1 MDQPVRSTIGEGVR
15 CTVEWRNGT
24 FTTDEPVWRGGD
36 DTGPDPFTLLLSSLA
51 SCTLVTLR
59 SYIDKHD
66 LDVPSIAVSVDFF
79 QSQKDGV
86 VSTTM
91 DRDVEFTTP
100 LEPEVEEQLRE
111 VAAHCPVSR
120 LLESDISVRTF
131 TRQQGET
138 KEILYAGEEI
148 TVVWRPAFCQHSQR
162 CFTQLPQVFDPRE
175 RKWVTPDGAPAER
188 VAEQVAR
195 CPSGALDVRY
205 PASAE
210 AG

>member
-15 CTVEWRNGT
+15 CTVDWRNGT

-59 SYIDKHD
+59 SYIDEHE
-66 LDVPSIAVSVDFF
+66 LDVPSIAVAVDFF
-79 QSQKDGV
+79 QSRKDGV
-86 VSTTM
+86 VSTTI
-91 DRDVEFTTP
+91 DRDVDFTTP
-100 LEPEVEEQLRE
+100 LDPEVEDRLRE
-111 VAAHCPVSR
+111 VAAKCPVSR
-120 LLESDISVRTF
+120 LLEGDISVRTF
-131 TRQQGET
+131 ARQQSET
-138 KEILYAGEEI
+138 KEILYAGEDI

-175 RKWVTPDGAPAER
+175 RKWITPDGASAER

-195 CPSGALDVRY
+195 CPSGALDVRW
-205 PASAE
+205 PA
-210 AG
+210 AGGR